1 MNVIFFHSR
10 PQLQA
15 RLRRSSFQ
23 ACTKGVD
30 SNGANTFTLLSLK
43 RVKYYGVTTQIRVV
57 LSDSVVSFLILY
69 NTKFAEV
76 YLISR
81 MLLSVAYR
89 PKRLRKHVVSVSADN
104 FHVLHGAEVEE
115 VRGAMNLVVELF
127 GIGQL

>member
-1 MNVIFFHSR
+1 M
-10 PQLQA
+10 
-15 RLRRSSFQ
+15 
-23 ACTKGVD
+23 
-30 SNGANTFTLLSLK
+30 
-43 RVKYYGVTTQIRVV
+43 TTQIRAV

-69 NTKFAEV
+69 NTKVAED
-76 YLISR
+76 YSISR

-89 PKRLRKHVVSVSADN
+89 PKRLGKHVVSVSADN